1 MHPNLNQSFLV
12 YNEDIFRCV
21 LEEKTLRQ
29 FIQEIIRACDGGKV
43 CLFTKK
49 KDPKTGKRRRL
60 GTHSSRS
67 GAERQERAIKMH
79 GG

>member
-1 MHPNLNQSFLV
+1 MVHHAQ
-12 YNEDIFRCV
+12 EDTELCES
-21 LEEKTLRQ
+21 LLRKL
-29 FIQEIIRACDGGKV
+29 IREIVRPCDNDKF

-60 GTHSSRS
+60 GTHSSKKD
-67 GAERQERAIKMH
+67 AYRQEYAIGKSK

>member
-1 MHPNLNQSFLV
+1 M
-12 YNEDIFRCV
+12 
-21 LEEKTLRQ
+21 LEEDALRQ
-29 FIQEIIRACDGGKV
+29 FIQEIIRSCDDGKF

-49 KDPKTGKRRRL
+49 KNPKTGKRRRL
-60 GTHSSRS
+60 GTHSSRA